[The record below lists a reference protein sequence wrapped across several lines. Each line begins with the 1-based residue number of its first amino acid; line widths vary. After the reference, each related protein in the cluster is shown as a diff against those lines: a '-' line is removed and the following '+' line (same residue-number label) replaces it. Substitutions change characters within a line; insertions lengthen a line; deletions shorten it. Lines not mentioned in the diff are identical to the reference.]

1 MGSLYLLQVNKHHT
15 FQESRCFYV
24 VSSDGTQTDF
34 SYIKCLDNYV
44 RKSYAEEP
52 AELVSQM
59 YFQRRN
65 RDRASAEASQPT
77 PAENSQATPQEAQL
91 ETPAPLAETSQATP
105 HEAQIE
111 TPAPVAETASQE
123 ALASPS
129 ATQQETPA
137 ATPQETPAA
146 TETAP
151 AATPQEN
158 LAATVNKW
166 AEKPDSDSAWG
177 AGASDDKWA

>member
-65 RDRASAEASQPT
+65 RDRAPAEASQPT
-77 PAENSQATPQEAQL
+77 LAETSQATPQEAQL
-91 ETPAPLAETSQATP
+91 ETPAPL
-105 HEAQIE
+105 
-111 TPAPVAETASQE
+111 AETASQE

-151 AATPQEN
+151 AATPQET

>member
-65 RDRASAEASQPT
+65 RDRAPAEASQPT

-105 HEAQIE
+105 HEAQLE
-111 TPAPVAETASQE
+111 TPAPLAETASQE

-129 ATQQETPA
+129 ATQQETPV
-137 ATPQETPAA
+137 ATPQETLAA
-146 TETAP
+146 TE
-151 AATPQEN
+151 
-158 LAATVNKW
+158 TVNKW

-177 AGASDDKWA
+177 AGASHDKWA

>member
-65 RDRASAEASQPT
+65 RDRAPAEASQAT
-77 PAENSQATPQEAQL
+77 PAENSQATPQEVQL

-105 HEAQIE
+105 HEAQMISGPDDVLGRGVE
-111 TPAPVAETASQE
+111 
-123 ALASPS
+123 
-129 ATQQETPA
+129 
-137 ATPQETPAA
+137 A
-146 TETAP
+146 TEPVDCA
-151 AATPQEN
+151 
-158 LAATVNKW
+158 VNKSRVSLEIEPQRVTM
-166 AEKPDSDSAWG
+166 APKLVCVHMSYT
-177 AGASDDKWA
+177 KVI